1 MTTLPGGSPE
11 VGRPPFTGVD
21 AIRADGGLVHIRP
34 VVAGDADALRALHA
48 RVSDRSMYLRFFGIS
63 RSAGEKYVT
72 LLMQPASPSH
82 QTLTAWVGEQLV
94 GVAGFER
101 SRGDTAEAALL
112 VADDRQQQGIG
123 TLLLEY
129 LADLARRNGI
139 HRFEADVLTEN
150 VLALRTLRDLG
161 CAEQVRFDAGTARVV
176 VDLSPEE
183 ETITAIGARERSA
196 EEVSLRHI
204 LAPASVAVVGAGDRP
219 ESVGHQVLRN
229 IMVGGFRGA
238 VYPVNPHHES
248 VLGLACVA
256 SPRDLPVATDL
267 AVVAVP
273 ADRVAGVVRDCG
285 AAGVHG
291 LILLT
296 AGFGETGDAGMA
308 RQEEVVGIA
317 RTFGMRVVG
326 PNCLGL
332 VNTDPAVRLN
342 ATFAAMTM
350 RPGRLGVISQ
360 SGALGIAVVSAA
372 ARWGLGISQFVSVG
386 NRADVSNNDV
396 LLAWERDERIQ
407 VIALYVESVGN
418 PRKFARIARR
428 VAASKPIIAIKAGRS
443 PAGQRAGLSHTAAA
457 AASDVVVDA
466 LFTQAGVLR
475 VDTMEQMLDAAR
487 VLCEQPLPRGRR
499 VVVVGNSGG
508 PGILA
513 ADAAESTGLEVVTL
527 QSETEH
533 QLRQAIPAA
542 ASCRNPVDLGAAVR
556 PTELAAALRLLLAAA
571 EVDAVLTVLTDTAVT
586 SSDEVMSG
594 IAAAA
599 AVAGTEKPVVV
610 TRVGSEPCSIP
621 IAGSERLLP
630 VFTFPEP
637 AAAAL
642 ATAWRYSRMRTAPVT
657 PVNRPTGI
665 DEDQASALVTRALVA
680 GADWLSAGDV
690 AHLLTCYGLPVSP
703 QRVVGDADAAV
714 VAAAKLGYPLAVK
727 LAEGG
732 VHKTDVGGVRLGVSD
747 EAELRRAFA
756 EMAALRPGTPAVLL
770 QPMTPAGTEVIIGAV
785 QHDQFGPAVMIGSG
799 GILAELIAD
808 RAFRLAP
815 LTMQDAQNMLGE
827 LRTARLFEGYR
838 GAPVVSRSAV
848 ADLAVRIGALADD
861 LPEVAELD
869 LNPVICRGENVVIVD
884 ARVRIAVAPPRPD
897 TLLRGLS

>member
-1 MTTLPGGSPE
+1 MSTLSVAPADGGRATFE
-11 VGRPPFTGVD
+11 GVD
-21 AIRADGGLVHIRP
+21 AVRADGGLVHIRP
-34 VVAGDADALRALHA
+34 FAASDAEALRALHA
-48 RVSDRSMYLRFFGIS
+48 RVSDRSMYLRFFGLG

-82 QTLTAWVGEQLV
+82 QTLTAWIGTELV
-94 GVAGFER
+94 GIAGFER
-101 SRGDTAEAALL
+101 STGDGAEAALL
-112 VADDRQQQGIG
+112 VADDRQHQGIG

-129 LADLARRNGI
+129 LADVARRNGI
-139 HRFEADVLTEN
+139 HRFEADVLGEN
-150 VLALRTLRDLG
+150 LLALRTLRDLG
-161 CAEQVRFDAGTARVV
+161 CTEQVRFEADTARVV
-176 VDLSPEE
+176 IDLSADEE
-183 ETITAIGARERSA
+183 SSTAIGARERSA

-219 ESVGHQVLRN
+219 ESVGYQVLRN
-229 IMVGGFRGA
+229 ILVGGYTGA

-248 VLGLACVA
+248 VMGLPCVA
-256 SPRDLPVATDL
+256 SARDLPVAADV
-267 AVVAVP
+267 AVIAVP
-273 ADRVAGVVRDCG
+273 ADRVAAVVRDCG
-285 AAGVHG
+285 ERGVHG

-296 AGFGETGDAGMA
+296 AGFGETGDAGMI
-308 RQEEVVGIA
+308 RQDEVVGIA
-317 RTFGMRVVG
+317 RAFGMRVVG

-342 ATFAAMTM
+342 ATFAGMPM

-386 NRADVSNNDV
+386 NRADVSNNDL
-396 LLAWERDERIQ
+396 LLAWEREERTR

-428 VAASKPIIAIKAGRS
+428 VSASKPIIAIKGGRS

-487 VLCEQPLPRGRR
+487 VLCDQPLPRGNR
-499 VVVVGNSGG
+499 VAVVGNSGG

-513 ADAAESTGLEVVTL
+513 ADAAGRAGLDVVTL
-527 QSETEH
+527 LPETEQ
-533 QLRQAIPAA
+533 QLRQAVPTA

-556 PTELAAALRLLLAAA
+556 PAQLDAALRLLLEAA
-571 EVDAVLTVLTDTAVT
+571 EVDAVLPVLTDTAVT
-586 SSDEVMSG
+586 NSDEVMSG

-599 AVAGTEKPVVV
+599 VAATDKPVVV
-610 TRVGSEPCSIP
+610 TRVGGEQGSIP
-621 IAGSERLLP
+621 IVGSDRMVP

-642 ATAWRYSRMRTAPVT
+642 GTAWRYSKLRRAPVT
-657 PVNRPTGI
+657 PVARPAGI
-665 DEDQASALVTRALVA
+665 DQDRARALIIRALTA
-680 GADWLSAGDV
+680 GADWLAAGDV
-690 AHLLTCYGLPVSP
+690 ARLLTCYGLPVSP
-703 QRVVGDADAAV
+703 QRVVGDADSAV
-714 VAAAKLGYPLAVK
+714 VAAGELGYPLAVK

-732 VHKTDVGGVRLGVSD
+732 VHKTDVGGVRLGVPD
-747 EAELRRAFA
+747 EAELRRVFA
-756 EMAALRPGTPAVLL
+756 ELAALRPGKPAVLV
-770 QPMTPAGTEVIIGAV
+770 QPMTPAGTEVILGAV
-785 QHDQFGPAVMIGSG
+785 QDDQFGPTVMIGSG
-799 GILAELIAD
+799 GILADVIAD

-815 LTMQDAQNMLGE
+815 LRVQDAEDMLAE
-827 LRTARLFEGYR
+827 LRTAVLFDGYR
-838 GAPVVSRSAV
+838 GAPRVSRAAL
-848 ADLAVRIGALADD
+848 ADLAVRIGALVDD

-869 LNPVICRGENVVIVD
+869 LNPVICHGENLLVVD
-884 ARVRIAVAPPRPD
+884 ARVRVAAAAPRPNP
-897 TLLRGLS
+897 LLRNLS

>member
-1 MTTLPGGSPE
+1 MSTLSVAPANGHPSFG
-11 VGRPPFTGVD
+11 GVD
-21 AIRADGGLVHIRP
+21 AVRADGGLVHIRP
-34 VVAGDADALRALHA
+34 FAASDANALRALHA
-48 RVSDRSMYLRFFGIS
+48 RVSDRSMYLRFFGLG

-82 QTLTAWVGEQLV
+82 QTLTAWIGNQLV

-101 SRGDTAEAALL
+101 STGDAAEAALL
-112 VADDRQQQGIG
+112 VADDRQHQGIG

-129 LADLARRNGI
+129 LADVARRNGI
-139 HRFEADVLTEN
+139 HRFEADVLDEN
-150 VLALRTLRDLG
+150 LLALRTLRDLG
-161 CAEQVRFDAGTARVV
+161 CTEQVRFEAGTARVV
-176 VDLSPEE
+176 IDLSAEE
-183 ETITAIGARERSA
+183 ESSTAIGARERSA
-196 EEVSLRHI
+196 EEVSLRHL
-204 LAPASVAVVGAGDRP
+204 LAPASIAVIGAGDRP

-229 IMVGGFRGA
+229 ILVGGYTGA
-238 VYPVNPHHES
+238 VYPVNPQHES
-248 VLGLACVA
+248 VLGLPCVA
-256 SPRDLPVATDL
+256 SARDLPVAADV
-267 AVVAVP
+267 AVIAVP
-273 ADRVAGVVRDCG
+273 ADRVAEVVQDCG
-285 AAGVHG
+285 ERGVHG

-308 RQEEVVGIA
+308 RQDEVVGIA
-317 RTFGMRVVG
+317 RGFGMRILG

-332 VNTDPAVRLN
+332 VNTDPAIHLN
-342 ATFAAMTM
+342 ATFAGVPM
-350 RPGRLGVISQ
+350 RPGRLGLISQ

-386 NRADVSNNDV
+386 NRADVSNNDL
-396 LLAWERDERIQ
+396 LLAWERDEHTR

-487 VLCEQPLPRGRR
+487 VLCDQPLPRGNR
-499 VVVVGNSGG
+499 VAVVGNSGG

-513 ADAAESTGLEVVTL
+513 ADAAGRAGLDVVTL
-527 QSETEH
+527 QPETEQ
-533 QLRQAIPAA
+533 QLRQAVPTA

-556 PTELAAALRLLLAAA
+556 PAQLDAALRLLLDAA
-571 EVDAVLTVLTDTAVT
+571 EVDAVLPVLTDTAVT
-586 SSDEVMSG
+586 NPDEVMSG

-599 AVAGTEKPVVV
+599 AVAAVDKPVVV
-610 TRVGSEPCSIP
+610 TRVGGEQGSIP
-621 IAGSERLLP
+621 IVGSDRMVP

-642 ATAWRYSRMRTAPVT
+642 GTAWRYSRLRTAPVT
-657 PVNRPTGI
+657 PNARPAGI
-665 DEDQASALVTRALVA
+665 DEERARALIIRALTA
-680 GADWLSAGDV
+680 GADWLAAGDV

-714 VAAAKLGYPLAVK
+714 VAAAELGYPLAVK

-732 VHKTDVGGVRLGVSD
+732 VHKTDVGGVRLGVPD
-747 EAELRRAFA
+747 EAELRRVFA
-756 EMAALRPGTPAVLL
+756 ELAALCPGRPAVLV
-770 QPMTPAGTEVIIGAV
+770 QPMTPAGTEVILGAV
-785 QHDQFGPAVMIGSG
+785 QDDQFGPTVMIGSG
-799 GILAELIAD
+799 GILADVIAD

-815 LTMQDAQNMLGE
+815 LGVQDAEDMLAD
-827 LRTARLFEGYR
+827 LRTAVLFDGYR
-838 GAPVVSRSAV
+838 GAPTVSRAAL
-848 ADLAVRIGALADD
+848 ADLAVRIGALVDD

-869 LNPVICRGENVVIVD
+869 LNPVICRGENLLVVD
-884 ARVRIAVAPPRPD
+884 ARVRVAAAAPRPNP
-897 TLLRGLS
+897 LLRNLS